1 LKKNVEIKKFNE
13 EIEHIDYSILELL
26 NKRAKTIKEN
36 ASLLEASKS
45 LIEDKYLHCLEKQS
59 AGPFPEKAVRPI
71 FQEIISASRSII
83 RPICIAYF
91 GPPAT
96 FTHIATLKKFGSSQK
111 LVPVTSIE
119 DVFGKVESGFSDFG
133 VVPVENSTEGM
144 VSYTLDM
151 FVDSDLRICDE
162 IMVEIHHNLLSKSPD
177 TKKIKKIIS
186 HPQPIAQSRAWLR
199 SHLPNIPIVESSS
212 TSSAAELAAE
222 DESIAAIASVEAAKL
237 YNLNILQ
244 SRIEDR
250 VNNYTRFLVIGKNQI
265 PRSGND
271 KTSLI
276 FSIKD
281 RVAALYHMLA
291 PFAKH
296 SISLTKIE
304 SRPTK
309 KKPWEYVFFVDIQ
322 GHIED
327 DEVRESLIEL
337 EEMCIFL
344 KVLGSYPA
352 NRNGK

>member
-1 LKKNVEIKKFNE
+1 MKKDREIKEFNRKMKQ
-13 EIEHIDYSILELL
+13 IDYSILKLL
-26 NKRAKTIKEN
+26 NKRAHLIKEN
-36 ASLLEASKS
+36 ASLVEISKFFV
-45 LIEDKYLHCLEKQS
+45 EDTYLHCLAEEN
-59 AGPFPEKAVRPI
+59 AGPFPEKAVRPV
-71 FQEIISASRSII
+71 FQEILSASYSII
-83 RPICIAYF
+83 RPIRIAYF

-96 FTHIATLKKFGSSQK
+96 FTHIATLKKFGSSQN

-119 DVFGKVESGFSDFG
+119 DVFCEVESDSSDFG

-151 FVDSDLRICDE
+151 FVDSDLKICDE
-162 IMVEIHHNLLSKSPD
+162 IMVEIHHNLLSKSSD
-177 TKKIKKIIS
+177 IKKIKKIFS

-199 SHLPNIPIVESSS
+199 SHVPNIPIIEATS
-212 TSSAAELAAE
+212 TSKAAELATE
-222 DESIAAIASVEAAKL
+222 DESIAAIASVEAAKF

-250 VNNYTRFLVIGKNQI
+250 VNNYTRFLVIGKNQL
-265 PRSGND
+265 PRSGKD

-291 PFAKH
+291 PFARH

-309 KKPWEYVFFVDIQ
+309 KKPWEYIFFVDIQ

-327 DEVRESLIEL
+327 EDVKESLIEL